1 MFTKQSVK
9 LKYDKE
15 ISLGQTFCIDYAG
28 FDIAQI
34 TDREGLTKRKTI
46 QEDRVELHLKE
57 KIPIGSHTLF
67 LEARVNRSMFY
78 IPIDVFIHE
87 KIEIETNADVIGEAP
102 DYKVPLKITN
112 WQPEVLKGS
121 FQVDFLG
128 RKGERQVSM
137 KKGKPVTWNID
148 LDKKGL
154 YLATPG
160 KNELNIKINH
170 KKRFRKDIMIR
181 RPFVEN
187 KALRA
192 RAKSRLIHL
201 DLGKYYSHNFEEF
214 LQLRQSIGDVYRPD
228 KAFLSEIKN
237 RQKQIQDKGTG
248 IAFHINGRRLCPVY
262 QANSLKIPIGR
273 QAQKIYLL
281 TVSYLTVEDAY
292 SKVGEIEWR
301 YSSNSEERMD
311 LHLPGNINWGY
322 YYRGYETSLSWSR
335 GLSIVLPNTVLDVI
349 EILPGKREPIL
360 DLTISTHGLRPVIGL
375 LGAALINDCL

>member
-1 MFTKQSVK
+1 MLFLVTESPPSIKSDLKIMFTKQSVK

-15 ISLGQTFCIDYAG
+15 ISLGQKFCIDYAG

-46 QEDRVELHLKE
+46 QENRVELQLKE

-67 LEARVNRSMFY
+67 LEARVNKSMFY

-137 KKGKPVTWNID
+137 KKGKPVT
-148 LDKKGL
+148 
-154 YLATPG
+154 
-160 KNELNIKINH
+160 LNIKINH

-201 DLGKYYSHNFEEF
+201 DLGKYYSHSFEEF

-248 IAFHINGRRLCPVY
+248 IAFHINGRRRCPVY

-281 TVSYLTVEDAY
+281 TVSYLTVEDTY